1 MKYILS
7 FFAAIFTYFNAGA
20 MTNLSQHE
28 QFKKSEILIIDVR
41 TLDEFKSGNIKGS
54 ILIPYNE
61 IHQHISTIT
70 KSKDAPIAV
79 YCRSGS
85 RSGIALRILQSMG
98 YTNVINYGS
107 FSSAKKILDNKV

>member
-7 FFAAIFTYFNAGA
+7 FFAAIFSYFTAGA
-20 MTNLSQHE
+20 TTNLSQHE

-41 TLDEFKSGNIKGS
+41 TMDEFASGNIKGS

-61 IHQHISTIT
+61 IQQKISTKV

-85 RSGIALRILQSMG
+85 RSGIALRVLKSLG
-98 YTNVINYGS
+98 YTNAVDYGS
-107 FSSAKKILDNKV
+107 IFSAKSILENKK